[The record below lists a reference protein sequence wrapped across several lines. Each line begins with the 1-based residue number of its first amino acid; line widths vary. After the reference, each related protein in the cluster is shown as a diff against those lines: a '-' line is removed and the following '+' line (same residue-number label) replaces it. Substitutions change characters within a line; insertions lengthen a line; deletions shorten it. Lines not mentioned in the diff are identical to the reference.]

1 MDDILCDGVCRSCLC
16 AKYYSYRSLWKI
28 SCLDIEVLVD
38 NPECVHL
45 LTLVLMKSLNLYIK
59 DRILIYVNVLCLLKV
74 ILENDLVLLLDIHDL
89 AKDCIIIIELSKVI
103 QLLCIL
109 LVAVTD
115 KLCDI
120 SCKLLVAVEKPS
132 SECDTICLVVE
143 LLRIDLVEVVQL
155 RILEDLCVKVCNT
168 IYTVA
173 VVYIN
178 VCHVHSLI
186 LVDDI
191 YALILISVANLL
203 VQFLDDRNK
212 LWNDL
217 LKVSKRPL
225 LKSLCE
231 DSVVSVCA
239 HLCHDLCSLVK

>member
-16 AKYYSYRSLWKI
+16 AKYYSHRSLWKI

-45 LTLVLMKSLNLYIK
+45 LTLVLMESLNLYIK

-74 ILENDLVLLLDIHDL
+74 ILENDLVLFLDIHDL
-89 AKDCIIIIELSKVI
+89 AKDCIIIIELSEVI
-103 QLLCIL
+103 QFLCIL
-109 LVAVTD
+109 LVSVTD
-115 KLCDI
+115 ELCDI
-120 SCKLLVAVEKPS
+120 CCKLLVAVEEPS

-143 LLRIDLVEVVQL
+143 LLRINLVEVVQL

-168 IYTVA
+168 IYAMTV
-173 VVYIN
+173 VDIDVR
-178 VCHVHSLI
+178 HVHSLI
-186 LVDDI
+186 LVDDV

-212 LWNDL
+212 LWNNL
-217 LKVSKRPL
+217 LKVSKRPF